1 MTDTPETTET
11 HTPDPDTFDIADWLT
26 PVGEK
31 KHRRRETVTVQR
43 HDPALVAEIQE
54 LKDEWARRELH
65 NKAAN
70 DDDVKADLAVGE
82 ASTVDVSDLEAR
94 GAELSERIKAT
105 SVTLTVYASLGPEI
119 DKAGVGVKNGDPLR
133 DYRIL
138 ADAVEFP
145 GGVKL
150 TADQWAAFHNTIGE
164 GQMIKIMNA
173 WSTATYSKPEVT
185 APFSRRS

>member
-1 MTDTPETTET
+1 MTDTPETTP
-11 HTPDPDTFDIADWLT
+11 TPDPETFDIADWLT

-105 SVTLTVYASLGPEI
+105 SVTLTVTASLGPEI
-119 DKAGVGVKNGDPLR
+119 EKAGIGLKAGDKKR

-138 ADAVEFP
+138 SESVEFP

-164 GQMIKIMNA
+164 PQMLEIINA
-173 WSTATYSKPEVT
+173 WNLATYSKPEVT